1 MTVYGIIKLHLTI
14 NKIFKGVRM
23 RFLTIFLIVIS
34 VFIEAD
40 DRAVKI
46 TTEALKEQRVAL
58 VIGNNEYEGV
68 LSKLRNPINDAKSI
82 KDILESRGFDVIFK
96 KDSTKKEMRA
106 TLNRFYEKIRE
117 GGVGMFYFSGH
128 GIEVDGQNY
137 LIPID
142 AKLEEK
148 SDAEFEAISLNKIT
162 KKMQNARNRLNIVV
176 LDACRNDPFSR
187 SAGAGGLAKSEPIGL
202 FVSYATGA
210 GSVASDGKLGENGLF
225 TKYLVQN
232 MKRSLDLQDVFQQ
245 TRKDVYVASNQKQ
258 FPAIYNQTV
267 NGKFYFTLPKDGV
280 MSKNEDIV
288 VHSTPTI
295 ITRQTDS
302 FVKSIIDSE
311 LKDRVSVANSSS
323 RVKNGMFQ
331 VVLDIQNHQSQK
343 ATVNYRYKWFDDEG
357 FEVGENMSIWQPLF
371 LEANDNS
378 RIKGVAPVPTATS
391 CKFYIK

>member
-1 MTVYGIIKLHLTI
+1 MV
-14 NKIFKGVRM
+14 KI
-23 RFLTIFLIVIS
+23 LTIFLLSI
-34 VFIEAD
+34 FLFAEAD

-46 TTEALKEQRVAL
+46 TTEVLEEQRVAL
-58 VIGNNEYEGV
+58 VIGNNEYRGV

-96 KDSTKKEMRA
+96 KNSTKKDMRA
-106 TLNRFYEKIRE
+106 TLNNFYEKIRK

-142 AKLEEK
+142 AKLDEK
-148 SDAEFEAISLNKIT
+148 SDAEFEAISLNMIT
-162 KKMQNARNRLNIVV
+162 KKMQNAKNRLNIIV

-202 FVSYATGA
+202 FVSYSTGA
-210 GSVASDGKLGENGLF
+210 GSVASDGKAGENGLF
-225 TKYLVQN
+225 TKYLVKN
-232 MKRSLDLQDVFQQ
+232 MKRSLALQEVFQQ

-258 FPAIYNQTV
+258 FPAIYNQTI
-267 NGKFYFTLPKDGV
+267 NGKFYFTLPQGGV
-280 MSKNEDIV
+280 VPKTETRV
-288 VHSTPTI
+288 VESTPAVVYSPKVN
-295 ITRQTDS
+295 S
-302 FVKSIIDSE
+302 FVKSIVDSR
-311 LKDRVSVANSSS
+311 LKDRVSVAKSSS

-331 VVLDIQNHQSQK
+331 VILDIQNHQTKK

-371 LEANDNS
+371 LEASDS
-378 RIKGVAPVPTATS
+378 TRIKGIAPVPTATS